1 MNKRELP
8 PEGIAAKFDE
18 AAKTK
23 EALAAAVGST
33 GGNGS
38 DKGHNSSERD
48 TELGNAKRLV
58 RQHGADIRYVYAFN
72 AWFIWN
78 GNFWQRD
85 ENGRI
90 MRLAEATIESLFS
103 EALTIGNDAQR
114 AALRKFA
121 LKSQTRGQIENM
133 VALARHQ
140 SGIAIL
146 PEDLDANPTL
156 LGVLNGV
163 IDLQTGELRKGRR
176 EDYIT
181 KCCNVEFDAT
191 AQCPNWIAFQE
202 KITGGD
208 KELIAYKQRLFGL
221 TLSGLMV
228 EVLFIMHGD
237 GSNGKT
243 TEAETIHQLLG
254 DYACAS
260 DADLLLSAHNKGA
273 ATPDVV
279 ALKGRRAVLINET
292 NESDHLNESRVK
304 FITSNATL
312 SGRDL
317 HEKKIN
323 FAPTHKSFLQTN
335 HRPRIRGTDLGM
347 WRRIHYIPYNVTI
360 GEKEKVEHF
369 REEMLVP
376 ELSGILNWMI
386 KGFLEYRRIGLKPP
400 DVVCAASKEYRKE
413 QDTLGKWIELA
424 IMRVK
429 GIPNGKRARQPLA
442 DLHVHYND
450 WMLRENGWP
459 GVSSKK
465 LAAELRKR
473 GFESEVV
480 QGFTVFWDIELA
492 WEKPEHPAMS
502 GGVSR
507 FARRTGC

>member
-1 MNKRELP
+1 M
-8 PEGIAAKFDE
+8 
-18 AAKTK
+18 
-23 EALAAAVGST
+23 S
-33 GGNGS
+33 
-38 DKGHNSSERD
+38 H
-48 TELGNAKRLV
+48 
-58 RQHGADIRYVYAFN
+58 
-72 AWFIWN
+72 
-78 GNFWQRD
+78 
-85 ENGRI
+85 
-90 MRLAEATIESLFS
+90 
-103 EALTIGNDAQR
+103 
-114 AALRKFA
+114 
-121 LKSQTRGQIENM
+121 
-133 VALARHQ
+133 
-140 SGIAIL
+140 
-146 PEDLDANPTL
+146 
-156 LGVLNGV
+156 
-163 IDLQTGELRKGRR
+163 
-176 EDYIT
+176 
-181 KCCNVEFDAT
+181 EF
-191 AQCPNWIAFQE
+191 
-202 KITGGD
+202 
-208 KELIAYKQRLFGL
+208 
-221 TLSGLMV
+221 
-228 EVLFIMHGD
+228 
-237 GSNGKT
+237 
-243 TEAETIHQLLG
+243 
-254 DYACAS
+254 
-260 DADLLLSAHNKGA
+260 
-273 ATPDVV
+273 
-279 ALKGRRAVLINET
+279 
-292 NESDHLNESRVK
+292 K

-376 ELSGILNWMI
+376 ESSGILNWMI